1 MKGVATLKNS
11 NDNKK
16 PNIGDVYLVYFDG
29 SGNEQ
34 KGYRPGLVFQNN
46 VGNEHSPNLIVLPLT
61 SALKKTNQPTHVFIP
76 KEVGLR
82 KDSMVL
88 CENPKC
94 MSKHKLGEYITTLP
108 EEYMAQVAVGNILS
122 SSAIAFID
130 PDLLMSVWQK
140 ALVLNVIAN

>member
-1 MKGVATLKNS
+1 MKSSNNTKNP
-11 NDNKK
+11 K
-16 PNIGDVYLVYFDG
+16 IGDIYLVYFDG

-34 KGYRPGLVFQNN
+34 KGFRPGLVFQNN

-94 MSKHKLGEYITTLP
+94 MSKYKFGEYITTLP

-140 ALVLNVIAN
+140 ALALNAIAN

>member
-1 MKGVATLKNS
+1 MKSSNNTKNP
-11 NDNKK
+11 K
-16 PNIGDVYLVYFDG
+16 IGDIYLVYFDG

-34 KGYRPGLVFQNN
+34 KGFRPGLVFQNN

-61 SALKKTNQPTHVFIP
+61 SAMKKTNQPTHVFIP

-94 MSKHKLGEYITTLP
+94 MSKYKLGEYITTLP

-140 ALVLNVIAN
+140 ALALNAIAN

>member
-1 MKGVATLKNS
+1 MKSSNNTKNP
-11 NDNKK
+11 K
-16 PNIGDVYLVYFDG
+16 IGDIYLVYFDG

-34 KGYRPGLVFQNN
+34 KGFRPGLVFQNN

-76 KEVGLR
+76 KEVGRR
-82 KDSMVL
+82 KDSMVV

-94 MSKHKLGEYITTLP
+94 MSKYKLGEYITTLP

-140 ALVLNVIAN
+140 ALALNAIAN

>member
-1 MKGVATLKNS
+1 MKSSNNTKNP
-11 NDNKK
+11 K
-16 PNIGDVYLVYFDG
+16 IGDIYLVDFDG

-34 KGYRPGLVFQNN
+34 KGFRPGLVFQNN

-94 MSKHKLGEYITTLP
+94 MSKYKLGEYITTLP

-140 ALVLNVIAN
+140 ALALNAIAN

>member
-1 MKGVATLKNS
+1 MLFFNCKQEKNTVKGVATLKNS

-94 MSKHKLGEYITTLP
+94 MSKHKLG
-108 EEYMAQVAVGNILS
+108 
-122 SSAIAFID
+122 
-130 PDLLMSVWQK
+130 
-140 ALVLNVIAN
+140 

>member
-1 MKGVATLKNS
+1 MKSSNNTKNP
-11 NDNKK
+11 K
-16 PNIGDVYLVYFDG
+16 IGDIYLVYFDG

-34 KGYRPGLVFQNN
+34 KGFRPGLVFQNN
-46 VGNEHSPNLIVLPLT
+46 AGNEHSPNLIVLPLT

-94 MSKHKLGEYITTLP
+94 MSKYKLGEYITTLP

-140 ALVLNVIAN
+140 ALALNAIAN

>member
-1 MKGVATLKNS
+1 MKSSNNTKNP
-11 NDNKK
+11 K
-16 PNIGDVYLVYFDG
+16 IGDIYLVYFDG

-34 KGYRPGLVFQNN
+34 KGFRPGLVFQNN

-61 SALKKTNQPTHVFIP
+61 SVLKKTNQPTHVFIP

-94 MSKHKLGEYITTLP
+94 MSKYKLGEYITTLP

-140 ALVLNVIAN
+140 ALALNAIAN

>member
-1 MKGVATLKNS
+1 MKSSNNTKNP
-11 NDNKK
+11 K
-16 PNIGDVYLVYFDG
+16 IGDIYLVYFDG

-34 KGYRPGLVFQNN
+34 KGFRPGLVFQNN

-94 MSKHKLGEYITTLP
+94 MSKYKLGDYITTLP

-140 ALVLNVIAN
+140 ALALNAIAN

>member
-1 MKGVATLKNS
+1 MKSSNNTKNP
-11 NDNKK
+11 K
-16 PNIGDVYLVYFDG
+16 IGDIYLVYFGG

-34 KGYRPGLVFQNN
+34 KGFRPGLVFQNN

-94 MSKHKLGEYITTLP
+94 MSKYKLGEYITTLP

-140 ALVLNVIAN
+140 ALALNAIAN